1 MRIAFSGSIAYDY
14 LMTFPGSFKEHILPN
29 MVDRL
34 SLSFLVDKMD
44 RRPGGIAP
52 NIAYNHALLGGDAT
66 VIGTVGIDFSGYRE
80 SLLAAGVKLEGVREI
95 DGLFTASFFVTTD
108 QDHAQIASFYPG
120 AMARS
125 SEVLL
130 AELQPQPELVVISP
144 DDPATMRQRVRECRA
159 AGLPY
164 LYDPSQQ
171 IVRLDND
178 DLREGIEGAYMLFVN
193 DYEFGLL
200 RQRLAVSIEEIT
212 RRGTILAITKGA
224 AGSVTYAGGTEYV
237 APSFAAGQEA
247 DPTGVGDAFRGGWL
261 RGVAAGLS
269 WDLCGRVGALTATY
283 CLEHVGPQG
292 HRYSIAEFVAR
303 FRTLQDDSGALD
315 VLLQ

>member
-14 LMTFPGSFKEHILPN
+14 LMTFPGSFKDHILPD
-29 MVDRL
+29 MLERL

-66 VIGTVGIDFSGYRE
+66 IVGTVGVDFSGYRE
-80 SLLAAGVKLEGVREI
+80 SLVAAGVKLDGVREV

-108 QDHAQIASFYPG
+108 QDHAQIASFYSG
-120 AMARS
+120 AMAHSR
-125 SEVLL
+125 EVRL
-130 AELQPQPELVVISP
+130 AVLKPLPDLVVISP
-144 DDPATMRQRVRECRA
+144 DDPTTMRERVLECRA
-159 AGLPY
+159 SGVPY
-164 LYDPSQQ
+164 LYDPGQQ
-171 IVRLDND
+171 IVRLDNE
-178 DLREGIEGAYMLFVN
+178 DLRDGIAGAHMLFVN

-200 RQRLAVSIEEIT
+200 GQKLGTSVEQIVG
-212 RRGTILAITKGA
+212 RGTILVITKGA
-224 AGSVTYAGGTEYV
+224 AGSVTYAEGLEHN
-237 APSFAAGQEA
+237 APAYPAAVEA

-269 WDLCGRVGALTATY
+269 WDLCARVGALTATY

-292 HRYSIAEFVAR
+292 HRYSIAEFVER
-303 FRTLQDDSGALD
+303 FRKVDDDRGALD
-315 VLLQ
+315 VLLP